1 MYDTFYIYRVL
12 VREREKERGGDIYI
26 RQSHGSINTI

>member
-12 VREREKERGGDIYI
+12 VREREKERGGIYI
-26 RQSHGSINTI
+26 LDNHMDP